1 MPDRGAFMSVNNS
14 VAQFSGGVAASVAG
28 LIVHQVPGGKLE
40 HYGTLG
46 FVVAGAIA
54 LTIGLMYPI
63 HKMVMKKMAAG
74 GMPHGMGHG
83 AAGAG
88 AGAQPQPAAASK

>member
-1 MPDRGAFMSVNNS
+1 
-14 VAQFSGGVAASVAG
+14 
-28 LIVHQVPGGKLE
+28 
-40 HYGTLG
+40 
-46 FVVAGAIA
+46 VAGAIA
-54 LTIGLMYPI
+54 LTIVLMYPI

-88 AGAQPQPAAASK
+88 AGAQPQPAAVSK